1 MIALSSA
8 FYLMVS
14 FGSQEELDQFIE
26 TLEPFQ
32 KQAMQI
38 GITTYGNGDTY
49 FRVRYPEKEEDCKE
63 KQMLKFEDLTKEEQD
78 EYLDEIK
85 KTVLLIQECLVLNNT
100 KVSVALEAFIN
111 LTHMILFQE
120 GFSFADFKKMT
131 LTNLNKIE
139 KNWGLEE
146 K

>member
-63 KQMLKFEDLTKEEQD
+63 K
-78 EYLDEIK
+78 
-85 KTVLLIQECLVLNNT
+85 
-100 KVSVALEAFIN
+100 
-111 LTHMILFQE
+111 
-120 GFSFADFKKMT
+120 
-131 LTNLNKIE
+131 
-139 KNWGLEE
+139 
-146 K
+146 